1 MKNLKIKSLTLNN
14 YRCFSGENEFHA
26 DFGEKTRVSGKNGSG
41 KSTVMNAVM
50 EVLTGKNADGT
61 QADNVRPIVDGQEV
75 EGVDVERTVVLDID
89 GKETEI
95 KKITKQ
101 KRERVDGVMQYV
113 PGSNANSYLVD
124 GISFTQKKFDE
135 FIAENI
141 CPPETLLA
149 CCNPNAFLSLKSTT
163 DMRAFLE
170 KMAGFDLD
178 EYIKSLGA
186 EFADVEEITKGHP
199 VEQVQKTL
207 NKQLSDQKKKTD
219 RAETTWKYEKSRQPE
234 KSEAEISELQKSVD
248 EYNKQIAELDKQ
260 EKALDEAVKS
270 YDEKSQNVLDL
281 KFEQSE
287 IVRKANEGIVSRKK
301 RVNEDIFLLSQEK
314 RNAENDLRMAE
325 MDLKHASMGIER
337 HTAEVKKAQEDW
349 KKCSEKEF
357 EDSQLKAIQNEKFDK
372 DYLICPTCGQHF
384 PPEQEI
390 QIRTDF
396 EKRKTERIRIAEAEK
411 VAFEDYKDKELTR
424 ITESG
429 NKAATDLKEAKK
441 AKEEAEQKISEIKK
455 SISDLALK
463 TAEKK
468 KELSEL
474 PEEVDLSG
482 DTEYNAISA
491 QIEAAQKFLETMDNG
506 SSERAEITEKR
517 NAYIRESAKLAA
529 EINKIQSDH
538 KKHEE
543 QIEKLYAEYRESSQL
558 EADIQREKDILKNF
572 SIKKNERIAEM
583 INPNF
588 TEFQFEFLDYT
599 QDGTP
604 IECCNMVSNGIEYKD
619 MNHSKKILVQAD
631 LVKGFQK
638 IQGINL
644 PVFLDDTESLD
655 STNIPKNF
663 DGQLILLKVQSP
675 MYLDDNK
682 KLREVDEIYN
692 PDIHKIVD
700 DGHLRVEAMK

>member
-1 MKNLKIKSLTLNN
+1 MKNAKIKSLTLNN
-14 YRCFSGENEFHA
+14 YRCFSGEREFHA
-26 DFGEKTRVSGKNGSG
+26 DFGEKNRVSGKNGSG

-113 PGSNANSYLVD
+113 PGSNVNRYTVD
-124 GISFTQKKFDE
+124 GISFNQKKLDE
-135 FIAENI
+135 FISENI
-141 CPPETLLA
+141 CLPETLLA

-170 KMAGFDLD
+170 KMAGFDLN
-178 EYIKSLGA
+178 EYIKSLGS
-186 EFADVEEITKGHP
+186 EFSEVEEITKGHP
-199 VEQVQKTL
+199 IEQVQKTL
-207 NKQLSDQKKKTD
+207 NKQLTDQKKATTK
-219 RAETTWKYEKSRQPE
+219 AETEWKYEKGKAVDSGENDVTRLTEE
-234 KSEAEISELQKSVD
+234 KASYENQIAILDSQERSLDDVMTAYDQKSKD
-248 EYNKQIAELDKQ
+248 I
-260 EKALDEAVKS
+260 
-270 YDEKSQNVLDL
+270 LDL

-287 IVRKANEGIVSRKK
+287 IVRKANEGLVNQKK
-301 RVNEDIFLLSQEK
+301 KLNEDVVLFEQEK
-314 RNAENDLRMAE
+314 KFTENDLRMAE

-372 DYLICPTCGQHF
+372 DSLICPTCGKHF

-396 EKRKTERIRIAEAEK
+396 EKRKAERIRIAEAEK
-411 VAFEDYKDKELTR
+411 AAFEEYKDKELTQ

-429 NKAATDLKEAKK
+429 NKAATDLKEAKN
-441 AKEEAEQKISEIKK
+441 AKEEAEKKIVEIKK

-463 TAEKK
+463 IAEKE
-468 KELSEL
+468 KELSAL
-474 PEEVDLSG
+474 PAEVDLS
-482 DTEYNAISA
+482 DDKEYQSVQM
-491 QIEAAQKFLETMDNG
+491 QIILAEKVLSDMDNG
-506 SSERAEITEKR
+506 SSARAEITEKR

-529 EINKIQSDH
+529 EINKIQSDR

-543 QIEKLYAEYRESSQL
+543 QVEKLYTEYRESSQL
-558 EADIQREKDILKNF
+558 EADIQRKKDILKNF

-588 TEFQFEFLDYT
+588 TEFQFEFLEFT
-599 QDGTP
+599 QSGEPTETCKL
-604 IECCNMVSNGIEYKD
+604 IRNGIEYKD
-619 MNHSKKILVQAD
+619 LNYSDQLLCKID
-631 LVKGFQK
+631 LLRGFQK
-638 IQGINL
+638 IQGVRLPIFVDNAESINSERL
-644 PVFLDDTESLD
+644 PEIEQQMIVL
-655 STNIPKNF
+655 
-663 DGQLILLKVQSP
+663 
-675 MYLDDNK
+675 
-682 KLREVDEIYN
+682 EVSDE
-692 PDIHKIVD
+692 P
-700 DGHLRVEAMK
+700 LTVEVM